1 MGAPGLPAGGLA
13 GQSSSVLHEL
23 KIISSSRSRYR
34 PTCEKRA
41 VDVRAGQL
49 QREYLMKARAA
60 DRRQGVPE
68 GVVGR
73 VEAKLVSLGESGGG
87 ERCSGGTV
95 W

>member
-1 MGAPGLPAGGLA
+1 MGKRGSRLAQDNHETYAKRLGNGGVGAPGLPAGGLA

-49 QREYLMKARAA
+49 HGEYLMKARAA
-60 DRRQGVPE
+60 DRRQGVR
-68 GVVGR
+68 G
-73 VEAKLVSLGESGGG
+73 A
-87 ERCSGGTV
+87 
-95 W
+95 